1 MTNRLASEKSPYLKQ
16 HENNPVDW
24 HPWKSE
30 TLKLAKDE
38 KKPIFLSVGYASC
51 HWCHVMAHESFE
63 DEETAKIMNE
73 KFINIKVDREERPDL
88 DYVFQRSLSIL
99 TGTQGGWPLS
109 MFLDENGVP
118 FTGGTY
124 FPPKEMQGRPD
135 FRKVLN
141 NVSDVYRDNREKI
154 IAQASQM
161 QDIFSKINQR
171 SAVLNQPL
179 LPFVDKI
186 ISYLDEEHGS
196 FKGAPKFP
204 QFYLFDAMFYFY
216 LKTNDEK
223 YLKPVEILLKNIC
236 SKGIYDQ
243 LIGGIAR
250 YTVDD
255 KWIIPHFE
263 KMLYDNIQFISL
275 LSKFYQ
281 STKSDYFKS
290 KLIQTIKYINTEFVN
305 DIGLYGSAYDADS
318 EGVEGKFYTW
328 SFDELSKILQTNLN
342 IFAKKYSVTN
352 EGNFEGKNILVEQNN
367 DLDEKE
373 QEIIE
378 RTEKD
383 LILIRNKRVKPLFDD
398 KSQTDQNAFLITAL
412 LNASV
417 VLEDEN
423 IKEIAFQKF
432 KILKEKMSD
441 KIFHCYQSEEIDVF
455 LEDYVFYSKLL
466 LNLYEIEEKK
476 EYLDEASKIM
486 VEAWNM
492 FYDDKSKLLQKNPI
506 KINDLFVNPVD
517 LNDNNIPNGNSVY
530 LTQINKLYY
539 ITNEKH
545 WFEKSRILQQS
556 FHQVLNSNFSQMFSF
571 VKALDM
577 YHETI
582 SFTFYGDNKEI
593 KDYLLKNYFDR
604 AIFIYNTENNSD
616 SGVVICK
623 NQTCSNKISSINE
636 INDYLKGIRN

>member
-24 HPWKSE
+24 YPWKSE

-223 YLKPVEILLKNIC
+223 YLKPVETLLKNIC

-281 STKSDYFKS
+281 STKSDYFKR
-290 KLIQTIKYINTEFVN
+290 KLIQTINYINTEFVN

-328 SFDELSKILQTNLN
+328 SFDELSKILKTNLN
-342 IFAKKYSVTN
+342 IFTKKYLVTN

-378 RTEKD
+378 RAEKD

-441 KIFHCYQSEEIDVF
+441 KLFHCYQSEEIDVF

-466 LNLYEIEEKK
+466 LNLYEIEGKK

-506 KINDLFVNPVD
+506 KINDLFVSPVD

-539 ITNEKH
+539 ITNDKH
-545 WFEKSRILQQS
+545 WSEKSRILQQS

>member
-24 HPWKSE
+24 YPWKSE

-290 KLIQTIKYINTEFVN
+290 KLIQTINYINTEFVN

-373 QEIIE
+373 QQIIE
-378 RTEKD
+378 RAKKD

-432 KILKEKMSD
+432 KILKDKMSD
-441 KIFHCYQSEEIDVF
+441 KLFHCYQSEEIDVF

-466 LNLYEIEEKK
+466 LNLYEIEGKK

-486 VEAWNM
+486 VEAWGM

-539 ITNEKH
+539 ITNDKH
-545 WFEKSRILQQS
+545 WSEKSRILQQS

-582 SFTFYGDNKEI
+582 TFTFYGDNKEI